1 MQDLHKGY
9 GKEKL
14 LAPKF
19 DYICKRVGRKKI
31 TSPMFSVPKRKF
43 SYAKDCQHVKNKVFY
58 VSKNDESALDKVM
71 QGVAHEGL
79 KEVLQFLYV
88 FLKGKPMHE
97 YKSMKCL
104 L

>member
-19 DYICKRVGRKKI
+19 DYICKHVGRKKT
-31 TSPMFSVPKRKF
+31 TSPMFSVPKGRF
-43 SYAKDCQHVKNKVFY
+43 SYVKDCQHVKNKVFY
-58 VSKNDESALDKVM
+58 ISKNEENVLDKVM

-79 KEVLQFLYV
+79 KEVLQFSQ
-88 FLKGKPMHE
+88 F
-97 YKSMKCL
+97 SMYF
-104 L
+104 